1 LREETLLITDHS
13 PSTCVEALR
22 QCQALQMV
30 SFAKAGLPSQ
40 AVIEALF
47 STIAQ
52 SNDGICVND
61 LIDRTAVL
69 AQDLPDASWQ
79 RAIVW
84 MIKLDLVRFPSMP
97 RD

>member
-1 LREETLLITDHS
+1 
-13 PSTCVEALR
+13 
-22 QCQALQMV
+22 MV
-30 SFAKAGLPSQ
+30 IFAKAGLPSQ
-40 AVIEALF
+40 VVIEALF

-52 SNDGICVND
+52 SNDGIYVND

-84 MIKLDLVRFPSMP
+84 MIKMDLVRFPSMP